1 MNDDGRS
8 TAYGD
13 LLSALLALHSDP
25 ATARFDAELAAA
37 EAGGSLDGT
46 TSRTLQ
52 WWQRQS
58 LRGVADHLSA
68 VLPDLLDRL
77 AAADETARAS
87 VESAS
92 SAGSSAIAAPTSAT
106 LIVGVPE
113 PPDSGPGPGS
123 GPHLRPVEDLHPVD
137 RAAAPQSTT
146 RLSPFVPASPTSLSR
161 VSPPTLRPGFAPAAP
176 TAAVP
181 FQSPAAQSGRESAE
195 GDDTDLRDE
204 PNDAVSRTGHIGA
217 PPRRLLVAGLT
228 VVNEPV
234 HSEPPNDS
242 TEDIAPVDGNLGP
255 ADDDAH

>member
-1 MNDDGRS
+1 MNDDGRA

-13 LLSALLALHSDP
+13 LLAALLALRSDP

-58 LRGVADHLSA
+58 LRGVTDHLSA

-77 AAADETARAS
+77 SAADEAARAS

-92 SAGSSAIAAPTSAT
+92 SAWSSAIAAPTSAT
-106 LIVGVPE
+106 LIVSLPE
-113 PPDSGPGPGS
+113 PSDSGPGPGS
-123 GPHLRPVEDLHPVD
+123 GSHLRPVEDLNSGD
-137 RAAAPQSTT
+137 RAGGPPSTT
-146 RLSPFVPASPTSLSR
+146 RLSPFVPAPPTSLSS

-176 TAAVP
+176 TGAVTS
-181 FQSPAAQSGRESAE
+181 QSPATQSGRESAE
-195 GDDTDLRDE
+195 GDETDLGDE
-204 PNDAVSRTGHIGA
+204 PNDTVSRTEHIGA